1 MDPLINL
8 QRNFN
13 MPTTLKSPEAKT
25 DWPED
30 SRQDEA
36 TDWLHSDFKDVALP
50 FLYPLY
56 QRMIHLAQLD
66 QNP

>member
-1 MDPLINL
+1 
-8 QRNFN
+8 
-13 MPTTLKSPEAKT
+13 MPTTLKSPEAQT
-25 DWPED
+25 DWPVKFKK
-30 SRQDEA
+30 RPNA
-36 TDWLHSDFKDVALP
+36 WLHSDFKDVALP